1 MKANMHVKMAMRL
14 GASILS
20 LGLLLAMPAWAD
32 TAGVRFSQL
41 EAPHHGRAMD
51 VAVWYP
57 AAEHDDP
64 EIALVFAEN
73 PAFYGVR
80 AMENAAMAAG
90 QHPVVVLS
98 HGLGDSIQSL
108 AWLSAG
114 LAQRGAIVISVN
126 HPNST
131 QEDFDPAEGI
141 KHWSRVHDLGVALD
155 WVVSHRDFAT
165 QVDANRLMAVGFS
178 YGGWTALSMGGMR
191 GNHAQTI
198 AACKR
203 LGDALVFCDALL
215 SDAHGLPSVA
225 PAAWDADYK
234 DARITHVAA
243 IDPGLI
249 WGLDADDAAALV
261 PQVRLIGLGD
271 GASRL
276 PDTDF
281 DASGFAN
288 LLPNAHTDRLV
299 PAFHFTA
306 LPLCKPAG
314 AEILRL
320 EGDGPDCSDPPG
332 TDRAAVH
339 QQIIDIIASDLGL

>member
-1 MKANMHVKMAMRL
+1 MEDHDLKTPLHL
-14 GASILS
+14 GALALS
-20 LGLLLAMPAWAD
+20 LSLSAATAGAD

-41 EAPHHGRAMD
+41 DAPHHGKAME
-51 VAVWYP
+51 VAVWFP
-57 AAEHDDP
+57 ADEQDTSGRT
-64 EIALVFAEN
+64 IVVAEN
-73 PAFYGVR
+73 PVFHGVD
-80 AMENAAMAAG
+80 ALENAAMAAG
-90 QHPVVVLS
+90 RHPVVVLS
-98 HGLGDSIQSL
+98 HGWGGSMRSL

-114 LAQRGAIVISVN
+114 LAQRGAIVVGVN

-131 QEDFDPAEGI
+131 WGDFDPAKGI

-249 WGLDADDAAALV
+249 WGLDADDAAALE

-271 GASRL
+271 GANRL

-281 DASGFAN
+281 DASGLAN
-288 LLPNAHTDRLV
+288 LLPDARITRLV

-314 AEILRL
+314 EEILRS
-320 EGDGPDCSDPPG
+320 EGDDPVCSDPSG
-332 TDRAAVH
+332 ANRAAVH
-339 QQIIDIIASDLGL
+339 QQIIDIIARDLGL